1 MGIGS
6 VIKPPISTGVAGSG
20 KVMGKLP
27 ILLLTALSM
36 ALARLFLMPVVS
48 ILSSTCTCV
57 ALAPRYTIG
66 LFKPLVDSARSSLL
80 TIAALSA
87 ATLGDTLTRYCCACA
102 SVKLLGT
109 SRP

>member
-6 VIKPPISTGVAGSG
+6 VIKPPISTAVVGSG

-36 ALARLFLMPVVS
+36 ARLFLMPVVS
-48 ILSSTCTCV
+48 ILLSTCTCV